1 MGIMGI
7 MRIMRIVGIMGIMA
21 DMVISAITAGPITV
35 TITTLAAT
43 TTKTSTAIRIAGESI
58 AVITA
63 TSATII
69 VIFTVIGDIGTETIS
84 PTTIGPMTEAIMATS
99 LQDGFTPTRR
109 GGLGLV
115 IAKRQV
121 VR

>member
-1 MGIMGI
+1 MGIMAD
-7 MRIMRIVGIMGIMA
+7 MA

-69 VIFTVIGDIGTETIS
+69 VIFMVIGDIGTETIS
-84 PTTIGPMTEAIMATS
+84 PTTIGLTAKAIMATS
-99 LQDGFTPTRR
+99 LQASFTPTSQ
-109 GGLGLV
+109 GGMGLAT
-115 IAKRQV
+115 AKASWNEKAVYLPR
-121 VR
+121 